1 VARPLALGAAIVASL
16 FAVSAAGGADA
27 QTPKRGG
34 TVVFG
39 TQGAAGGLRDPPCL
53 NVLLEKRCITAGVV
67 TTLIAQKVL
76 LGAFRARPDFT
87 WQPQLVS
94 DVDYTRRPPFTLLYH
109 IRQDARWSD
118 GVPVTAR
125 DFVFTHRASV
135 QLADEFISPSP
146 LVEHVRSVRAV
157 DRKTFRVVLR
167 SRLAGWR
174 ALFGYVLPSHALQG
188 EDLTR
193 VWIDGID
200 NPKTGAPIGSGP
212 FLVQGWERG
221 TQIVLR
227 RNPRYWGSRLANL
240 DRLVIRYRMTSL
252 DPVEWLRSGEV
263 DVAGT
268 FALTAVPALR
278 REPGVRVVSGHTSS
292 YEHFVLRLGAG
303 GHPALRSKLVR
314 RALAVGLDR
323 AALVAGSPLGA
334 AMPTLRPLESIV
346 LYPQSPY
353 YRPKWNA
360 YRHSPQEARRLL
372 EQAGCR
378 IGADGIY
385 SCAGERLRLR
395 FVTAAA
401 SPTRTRVVALAQ
413 EQLRRSGV
421 EVITQFLPTSSLFG
435 QVIPSGEF
443 DVALFA
449 WFQSSPDRSGE
460 KHVYGCGGSQN
471 FSGYC
476 QRLVT
481 RDLDQADRIL
491 EASEQAR
498 ALNRADAQMARDVPV
513 IPLVQVPGAG
523 AVRSSVRN
531 VVMSPFSPL
540 WNAEDWWLER

>member
-1 VARPLALGAAIVASL
+1 VARPLALAAAIVVSL
-16 FAVSAAGGADA
+16 LAVSGAGGADA

-53 NVLLEKRCITAGVV
+53 NVFLEKRCITPGVV
-67 TTLIAQKVL
+67 TALIAQKVL
-76 LGAFRARPDFT
+76 LGAFQARPDFT
-87 WQPQLVS
+87 WQPELVS
-94 DVDYTRRPPFTLLYH
+94 DVDFTRTPPFTLLYR
-109 IRQDARWSD
+109 IRPDARWSD
-118 GVPVTAR
+118 DVPVTAR

-157 DRKTFRVVLR
+157 DRKTVRVVLR
-167 SRLAGWR
+167 SRFAGWR
-174 ALFGYVLPSHALQG
+174 ALFGFVLPSHALRG

-227 RNPRYWGSRLANL
+227 RNPRYWGPSPANL
-240 DRLVIRYRMTSL
+240 DRLVVRYRMTSL

-268 FALTAVPALR
+268 LPLAAVPALR
-278 REPGVRVVSGHTSS
+278 REPGVRVVSGPTSS
-292 YEHFVLRLGAG
+292 YEHFVIRRGAG

-314 RALAVGLDR
+314 RALALGLDR

-334 AMPTLRPLESIV
+334 AMPTLRPLESIL

-353 YRPKWNA
+353 YRPKWSA
-360 YRHSPQEARRLL
+360 YRHSPQGARRLL

-378 IGADGIY
+378 AGSDGIY

-395 FVTAAA
+395 FVTTGA

-421 EVITQFLPTSSLFG
+421 EVIPQFLPFSSLFG
-435 QVIPSGEF
+435 QVIPGGEF
-443 DVALFA
+443 DVALFS
-449 WFQSSPDRSGE
+449 WFQTSPDRSGE

-471 FSGYC
+471 YSGYC

-481 RDLDQADRIL
+481 RELDQADRIL
-491 EASEQAR
+491 DASEQAR